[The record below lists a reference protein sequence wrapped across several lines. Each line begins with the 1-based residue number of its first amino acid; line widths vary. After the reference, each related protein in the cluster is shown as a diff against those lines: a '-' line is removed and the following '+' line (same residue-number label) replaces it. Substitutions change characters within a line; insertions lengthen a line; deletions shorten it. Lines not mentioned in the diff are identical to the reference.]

1 MALSLG
7 LGTRSATVVVVVR
20 SKETQFGHLD
30 GGGRLEDVGSFP
42 ATGSREGQEMVACR
56 SLQKRQKSGF
66 DLLTTRGFP
75 RCVDLSR
82 GVRGLQIGS
91 QVLTELR
98 RFCLSEL

>member
-1 MALSLG
+1 M
-7 LGTRSATVVVVVR
+7 VVR
-20 SKETQFGHLD
+20 SRDSQLGHFD
-30 GGGRLEDVGSFP
+30 GGGSVDVVGSSSSS

-56 SLQKRQKSGF
+56 LLQKRQKSGF

-91 QVLTELR
+91 QELIELR